1 MMWMWLVGRRRI
13 EGGRE
18 GCIDLIE
25 AVSPVANET
34 MLLLLLLRET

>member
-18 GCIDLIE
+18 GLIGLIE
-25 AVSPVANET
+25 AASPIANET